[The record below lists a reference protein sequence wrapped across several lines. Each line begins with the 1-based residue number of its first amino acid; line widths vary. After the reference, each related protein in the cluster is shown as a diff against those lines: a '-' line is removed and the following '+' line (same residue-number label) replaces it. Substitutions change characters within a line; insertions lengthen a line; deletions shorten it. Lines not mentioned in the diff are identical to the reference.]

1 MQVRDG
7 AWSSAEHSGL
17 GWGGSLAY
25 SQEEAGV
32 LGDSVQGQGGE
43 GVGPGHAKEGGFHRM
58 YSGYVSEGM
67 ENMVE
72 IGPDLHFKT
81 TVLHCLERR
90 SGGGGGQP
98 EGSREPCRE
107 VVRQAERDDVGG
119 GAPGKKDG
127 VNLKIHK

>member
-17 GWGGSLAY
+17 GRGGSLAY

-32 LGDSVQGQGGE
+32 LGASVQGQGGE

-58 YSGYVSEGM
+58 YSGYVSEGL

-90 SGGGGGQP
+90 SGGGGVGQR
-98 EGSREPCRE
+98 EAGSPVGRWCGRQREMTW
-107 VVRQAERDDVGG
+107 AVGPRG
-119 GAPGKKDG
+119 RKM
-127 VNLKIHK
+127 VSI

>member
-1 MQVRDG
+1 MAPG
-7 AWSSAEHSGL
+7 AVQSTQAWG
-17 GWGGSLAY
+17 GGGSLAY